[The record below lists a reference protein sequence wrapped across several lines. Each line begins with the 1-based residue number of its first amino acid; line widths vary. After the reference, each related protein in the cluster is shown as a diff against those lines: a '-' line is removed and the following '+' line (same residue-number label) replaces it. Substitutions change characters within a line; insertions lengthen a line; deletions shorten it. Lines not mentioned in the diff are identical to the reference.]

1 MQRRKRNGSQKKA
14 MTPLRNEG
22 RDLNTQSCEKRGNEK
37 KNEKRS
43 VGQNGSRGGERR
55 AGAYLMASQSGAG
68 GNSLSICPKRISERR
83 TCVLQSCI
91 SRLRIVSARAWGGGG
106 RERNKAGGGNAL
118 VGRLAA
124 QPMCLRSG
132 KRKNGRSLSVR
143 QSRTARTNTRDKDT
157 PRKGGTKGGI
167 VSAEVVP
174 VQTDIH
180 GEAHR
185 EDGQEEGGEV
195 ENEDGQGGRER
206 EGSWW

>member
-106 RERNKAGGGNAL
+106 ERK
-118 VGRLAA
+118 
-124 QPMCLRSG
+124 
-132 KRKNGRSLSVR
+132 K
-143 QSRTARTNTRDKDT
+143 
-157 PRKGGTKGGI
+157 
-167 VSAEVVP
+167 
-174 VQTDIH
+174 
-180 GEAHR
+180 
-185 EDGQEEGGEV
+185 
-195 ENEDGQGGRER
+195 QGGRWQCTSRTPRCPADVLAER
-206 EGSWW
+206 ETKERPQPQRKAKQNCANQHAGQRHAEKGRNKGGNSQCGGRACSDRYTW

>member
-1 MQRRKRNGSQKKA
+1 MREARKRKKK
-14 MTPLRNEG
+14 RKK
-22 RDLNTQSCEKRGNEK
+22 KRGPEWEQRWREACWSLSDGIAKWRGWEFTLDLPK
-37 KNEKRS
+37 KNLGAAHVCPS
-43 VGQNGSRGGERR
+43 VVYLTAQN
-55 AGAYLMASQSGAG
+55 
-68 GNSLSICPKRISERR
+68 RIRQG
-83 TCVLQSCI
+83 L
-91 SRLRIVSARAWGGGG
+91 GGGG